1 MRQRVTVALLSLI
14 LCAALPSAPAA
25 AAEGAEAVD
34 DAWLAAATANDVEA
48 LTACY
53 AEDAVLWAPGA
64 PEAVGL
70 EAIRA
75 TWGGML
81 EANTITGAAFTDTHY
96 EMVGETSLGYGN
108 FKLTMQPKG
117 GGDPIV
123 MKGRYSVV
131 AKKQDGRWV
140 YVMDHASAHPPP
152 PAEE

>member
-1 MRQRVTVALLSLI
+1 MRQRITVVLLSLI
-14 LCAALPSAPAA
+14 LCAALPSPPA

-34 DAWLAAATANDVEA
+34 DAWLAAATANDLEA
-48 LTACY
+48 LAACY

-64 PEAVGL
+64 PEAVGH

-96 EMVGETSLGYGN
+96 QTVGESSVGYGN

-117 GGDPIV
+117 GGDPVV
-123 MKGRYSVV
+123 MTGRYSVV
-131 AKKQDGRWV
+131 AVKRDGRWV
-140 YVMDHASAHPPP
+140 YIMDHASAHPPP
-152 PAEE
+152 AEE